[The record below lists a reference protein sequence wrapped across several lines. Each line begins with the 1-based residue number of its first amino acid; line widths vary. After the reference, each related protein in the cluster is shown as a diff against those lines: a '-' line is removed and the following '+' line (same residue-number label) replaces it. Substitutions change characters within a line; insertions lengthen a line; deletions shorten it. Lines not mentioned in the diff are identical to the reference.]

1 MTAYIL
7 LLLVIA
13 VFSYC
18 FGSLSTTVLASNFVF
33 RRNLKKLGEGNVG
46 LSNFRR
52 VYGIFGFVKLL
63 LVELVK
69 DGLPLLVGGLIM
81 GAKGHSQAG
90 IAFAGFCMVLGRLYP
105 VFYGFKGSHATI
117 ALILAGVVVDRTAGI
132 TAILALGAALWFTRY
147 VSLSTMISAFFLI
160 AVSLLE
166 VDDRTVM
173 LLAVFMGLIVLIKH
187 IPAIKRLRE
196 RTEIR
201 LSFEKDIS
209 YKFDQKF

>member
-1 MTAYIL
+1 MTVYIL

-13 VFSYC
+13 IFSYC
-18 FGSLSTTVLASNFVF
+18 LGSLSTTVLASNFIF

-52 VYGIFGFVKLL
+52 VYGVLGFIKLL

-81 GAKGHSQAG
+81 GSKEHADVGV
-90 IAFAGFCMVLGRLYP
+90 AFAAFCMIFGRLYP
-105 VFYGFKGSHATI
+105 AFYGFKGSHATI
-117 ALILAGVVVDRTAGI
+117 ALVFAGVIVDRTAGI
-132 TAILALGAALWFTRY
+132 TAILALAAALWFTRY
-147 VSLSTMISAFFLI
+147 VSLSTMIAAFFFI

-166 VDDRTVM
+166 IDNNTVM

-187 IPAIKRLRE
+187 IPAINRLRA